1 MLQILV
7 VMWHVK
13 ADKYLDCKFLFLSW
27 IGAFQWNRQDY
38 IIIRFQGTPTK
49 GETPSKPEK
58 KVDDK
63 ENIQQ
68 AEEAGASCLVNE
80 TFKLEPDNLTT
91 FKELSDQSAT
101 AATAAG
107 DTETEAMLGP
117 DKYSSIAVL
126 DEEAEDEKWEERTA
140 VITKNDHEEYVSAAG
155 AILRDILA
163 DVKTPIKRCVYLHVI
178 LLTEFPTQFRFYI
191 LF

>member
-1 MLQILV
+1 M
-7 VMWHVK
+7 
-13 ADKYLDCKFLFLSW
+13 
-27 IGAFQWNRQDY
+27 
-38 IIIRFQGTPTK
+38 
-49 GETPSKPEK
+49 
-58 KVDDK
+58 DDK

-80 TFKLEPDNLTT
+80 SFKLEADNLTT
-91 FKELSDQSAT
+91 FKELSDQSAI
-101 AATAAG
+101 AAAG

-163 DVKTPIKRCVYLHVI
+163 DVKTPIKRCVYVVHVI
-178 LLTEFPTQFRFYI
+178 FSNFPTPFRFYI

>member
-1 MLQILV
+1 M
-7 VMWHVK
+7 
-13 ADKYLDCKFLFLSW
+13 
-27 IGAFQWNRQDY
+27 
-38 IIIRFQGTPTK
+38 
-49 GETPSKPEK
+49 
-58 KVDDK
+58 DDK

-80 TFKLEPDNLTT
+80 TFKLEVDNLTT
-91 FKELSDQSAT
+91 FKELSDQSAM
-101 AATAAG
+101 AAAG
-107 DTETEAMLGP
+107 DTEKEGMLGP

-163 DVKTPIKRCVYLHVI
+163 DVKTPIKRCVCK
-178 LLTEFPTQFRFYI
+178 
-191 LF
+191 